1 MAEGS
6 KFSHVY
12 DERAEKFR
20 LICRESS
27 GGEVRIA
34 GARARDVTSCRSK
47 KTNRERKEAV
57 RRED

>member
-1 MAEGS
+1 MTEWS

-12 DERAEKFR
+12 DEGAEKFR

-47 KTNRERKEAV
+47 TNRERKEAV